1 MNKEEFVNVSK
12 RMVKEYFNR
21 YIIDDEDEEIREQ
34 DVQIISLG
42 DTDEYYKITL
52 TTPDLE
58 NLYYGVTYDKATKK
72 LHSFIY
78 EKDGFRILGR
88 KEIVNE

>member
-1 MNKEEFVNVSK
+1 MNKEEFVNISK

-21 YIIDDEDEEIREQ
+21 YILDDDDYELKEQ
-34 DVQIISLG
+34 DIQVIMLG
-42 DTDEYYKITL
+42 DTDECYKITL

-58 NLYYGVTYDKATKK
+58 NLYYGVTYDKKTKK

-78 EKDGFRILGR
+78 EKEGFRVLG
-88 KEIVNE
+88 KTVEK

>member
-21 YIIDDEDEEIREQ
+21 YIAEDEDEEIRER
-34 DVQIISLG
+34 DIQIIMLG
-42 DTDEYYKITL
+42 DTPEHYKATL

-58 NLYYGVTYDKATKK
+58 NLYYGVTYDKKTKK

-78 EKDGFRILGR
+78 EKEGFRILG
-88 KEIVNE
+88 KTVNE

>member
-21 YIIDDEDEEIREQ
+21 YIIDNEDEEIRENDIQ
-34 DVQIISLG
+34 VISLG
-42 DTDEYYKITL
+42 DTPEQYKITL

-58 NLYYGVTYDKATKK
+58 NLYYGITYDKNTKK

-78 EKDGFRILGR
+78 EKDGFRVLGR
-88 KEIVNE
+88 KERMYD